1 MILLNTNKIRNK
13 TYDSILELC
22 EDVVDTYESLNRFPS
37 DEDTSDISF
46 IAKYDEAKE
55 IISYLCKLEYDIVF
69 CQLADPEYD
78 GYIDE
83 YIITIYDGEI
93 WCEPLKR
100 EDEYIYCESH
110 FSYILD
116 NCSSK
121 VLEKCESDY
130 IYEVHINDEEFD
142 DFCNDECIFCK
153 ECEEDNDMH
162 GFTASRN
169 DDNGFTTLSFYST
182 EKLDS
187 DEMRDLLEIFGL

>member
-1 MILLNTNKIRNK
+1 MNTNKIRNK
-13 TYDSILELC
+13 TFDSILELC
-22 EDVVDTYESLNRFPS
+22 EDAVDTYESLNRFPS

-46 IAKYDEAKE
+46 IAKYDAAKE

-69 CQLADPEYD
+69 CQFADPEYD

-100 EDEYIYCESH
+100 DDGYIYCESH
-110 FSYILD
+110 FVYVLD
-116 NCSSK
+116 NCNSK
-121 VLEKCESDY
+121 VLEKCEADY

-142 DFCNDECIFCK
+142 DFCDNGCLSCK
-153 ECEEDNDMH
+153 ECEEDDDMH

-187 DEMRDLLEIFGL
+187 NEMRDLLEIFGL

>member
-1 MILLNTNKIRNK
+1 MNTNKIRNK

-100 EDEYIYCESH
+100 EDKYIFDESD
-110 FSYILD
+110 FLYILD
-116 NCSSK
+116 NCNSK
-121 VLEKCESDY
+121 ALEKCEADY

-153 ECEEDNDMH
+153 ECEEDNDVH

>member
-1 MILLNTNKIRNK
+1 MNTNKIRNK

-55 IISYLCKLEYDIVF
+55 IISYLCKLEYDIAF

-93 WCEPLKR
+93 WCEPLK
-100 EDEYIYCESH
+100 
-110 FSYILD
+110 
-116 NCSSK
+116 
-121 VLEKCESDY
+121 
-130 IYEVHINDEEFD
+130 
-142 DFCNDECIFCK
+142 
-153 ECEEDNDMH
+153 EEDNDMH

-187 DEMRDLLEIFGL
+187 DERRDLLEIFGL

>member
-1 MILLNTNKIRNK
+1 MNTNKIRNK
-13 TYDSILELC
+13 TFDSILELC
-22 EDVVDTYESLNRFPS
+22 EDAVDTYESLNRFPS

-69 CQLADPEYD
+69 CQFADPEYD
-78 GYIDE
+78 GYINE

-100 EDEYIYCESH
+100 DDGYIYCESH
-110 FSYILD
+110 FVYVLD
-116 NCSSK
+116 NCNSK
-121 VLEKCESDY
+121 VLEKCKADY
-130 IYEVHINDEEFD
+130 IFEVHINDEEFD

-187 DEMRDLLEIFGL
+187 NEMRDLLEIFGL

>member
-1 MILLNTNKIRNK
+1 MNTNKIRNK

-69 CQLADPEYD
+69 CQFADPEYD
-78 GYIDE
+78 GYTDE

-100 EDEYIYCESH
+100 EDKYIYCESH

-130 IYEVHINDEEFD
+130 IYEVHINNEEFD

-153 ECEEDNDMH
+153 GYEEDNDMH
-162 GFTASRN
+162 GFTVSRN

-182 EKLDS
+182 EKLNS

>member
-22 EDVVDTYESLNRFPS
+22 EDVVDAYESLNRFPS

-46 IAKYDEAKE
+46 IAKYNEAKE
-55 IISYLCKLEYDIVF
+55 IISHLCKLEYDIAF

-121 VLEKCESDY
+121 VLENVKQ
-130 IYEVHINDEEFD
+130 I
-142 DFCNDECIFCK
+142 IFMK
-153 ECEEDNDMH
+153 
-162 GFTASRN
+162 FTLMMKNSMIFVMMN
-169 DDNGFTTLSFYST
+169 VSFVKNAKKT
-182 EKLDS
+182 MICMVLQLRVMMITDS
-187 DEMRDLLEIFGL
+187 PHYHSIQQKNLILMK

>member
-37 DEDTSDISF
+37 YEDTSDISF

-55 IISYLCKLEYDIVF
+55 IISYLCKSGYDIVF
-69 CQLADPEYD
+69 CQLANPEYD

-100 EDEYIYCESH
+100 EDEYIYCESP

-142 DFCNDECIFCK
+142 DLCDDGCIFCK
-153 ECEEDNDMH
+153 GCEEDNDMH
-162 GFTASRN
+162 GFTAWRN

-182 EKLDS
+182 EKLGS

>member
-1 MILLNTNKIRNK
+1 MNTNKIRNK

-55 IISYLCKLEYDIVF
+55 IISYLCKLEYDIAF

-83 YIITIYDGEI
+83 YIITIYEGEI

-100 EDEYIYCESH
+100 NDEYIYDESD
-110 FSYILD
+110 FLYILD
-116 NCSSK
+116 NCNSK
-121 VLEKCESDY
+121 VLEKCDSKH
-130 IYEVHINDEEFD
+130 IFEVSIEDEYFED
-142 DFCNDECIFCK
+142 DSCSDECIFCN
-153 ECEEDNDMH
+153 ECNEEDMH
-162 GFTASRN
+162 GFTATRN
-169 DDNGFTTLSFYST
+169 DEDSFTSVSFYST
-182 EKLDS
+182 EKFDY
-187 DEMRDLLEIFGL
+187 DEMMDLLETFGL